1 MQENNQPREAFNPK
15 EQFKR
20 LQNLITTVLA
30 CLKNLSKNLVEY
42 RDETN
47 TFTLHKEFV
56 FVNFE
61 EYLSKNYDK
70 NDIQNLLNQIE
81 PELNQE
87 LDYNLD
93 LKEKIALLQKRLDFL
108 NILEERER
116 AIGSNFSSFNEE
128 VYNDIQLL
136 KWFRRYFST
145 MSFKMHDNYW
155 TNKRISLSK
164 RCGEKIESLEIEM
177 FRENL
182 EKGQAD

>member
-93 LKEKIALLQKRLDFL
+93 LKEKIAFL
-108 NILEERER
+108 KNLSHLIL
-116 AIGSNFSSFNEE
+116 
-128 VYNDIQLL
+128 
-136 KWFRRYFST
+136 ST
-145 MSFKMHDNYW
+145 DLPYV
-155 TNKRISLSK
+155 
-164 RCGEKIESLEIEM
+164 E
-177 FRENL
+177 
-182 EKGQAD
+182 DD